1 MVRRALAEQNAC
13 FACFKLV
20 VSLAR
25 SKALIAAFNER
36 SPLSCFF
43 GRRNLVFI
51 VERQGG
57 REKAVRRRG
66 RPEGEA
72 GPGWKPSHAA
82 AECLCTMPPH
92 STYQHMQ
99 SKFPNYGYACRQRED
114 ALFEVGDQLSLAQI
128 NFFLICEPA
137 SQVQL
142 VSGCHWSGGSPVEQL
157 SSLGVRPADRRSN
170 SPSIPDPEYRW
181 SCRVNNPSLPWLP
194 LNV

>member
-25 SKALIAAFNER
+25 SKALIAAFNEG

-43 GRRNLVFI
+43 DRRNLVFI

-72 GPGWKPSHAA
+72 GPAGNHHTRPPSVYA
-82 AECLCTMPPH
+82 LLMPPH

-114 ALFEVGDQLSLAQI
+114 ALFEVEDQLSPAQI
-128 NFFLICEPA
+128 NFFFLICEPA

-142 VSGCHWSGGSPVEQL
+142 VSGCHWSGVS
-157 SSLGVRPADRRSN
+157 R
-170 SPSIPDPEYRW
+170 
-181 SCRVNNPSLPWLP
+181 
-194 LNV
+194 